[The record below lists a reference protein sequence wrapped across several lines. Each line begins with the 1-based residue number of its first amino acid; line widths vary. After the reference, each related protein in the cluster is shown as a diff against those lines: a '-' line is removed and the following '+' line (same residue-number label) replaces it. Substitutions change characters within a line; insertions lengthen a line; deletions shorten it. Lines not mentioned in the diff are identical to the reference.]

1 MAFNHE
7 KFQTV
12 CADVVCASAAG
23 GMLATAGWILYAVLV
38 DPIKEKI
45 QERKEKKLAEAQTN
59 EHSDEHQVDDKVLD
73 FDPLPDQKGP

>member
-12 CADVVCASAAG
+12 CADVVYASAAG
-23 GMLATAGWILYAVLV
+23 GMLAITGNILYAVLV
-38 DPIKEKI
+38 EPIKEKI
-45 QERKEKKLAEAQTN
+45 RERKAKKLAEAQTN